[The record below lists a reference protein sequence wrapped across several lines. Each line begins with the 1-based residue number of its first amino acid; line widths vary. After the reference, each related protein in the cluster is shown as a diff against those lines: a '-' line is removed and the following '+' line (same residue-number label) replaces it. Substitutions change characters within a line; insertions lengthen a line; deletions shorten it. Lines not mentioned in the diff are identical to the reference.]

1 MIFDGD
7 VIILDP
13 ANVAKDEEDWQ
24 LVLADT
30 YDRVELEKIG
40 IDTYISFDAMGESR
54 AKVVNEDGNV
64 LGEFCTDS
72 CLICIL
78 RMEDLLKY
86 NPQFEDHIKYPGS
99 CTLISNFKGEILI
112 EEGENVSVNGTGT
125 EHFHVEWI

>member
-1 MIFDGD
+1 MLFKGD

-24 LVLADT
+24 TILADT
-30 YDRVELEKIG
+30 YDKVELEKIG

-72 CLICIL
+72 
-78 RMEDLLKY
+78 
-86 NPQFEDHIKYPGS
+86 
-99 CTLISNFKGEILI
+99 
-112 EEGENVSVNGTGT
+112 
-125 EHFHVEWI
+125 